1 MNMERENNVK
11 NIKYIN
17 DFDAFNFSRSIG
29 ILKRARLLTQKQVK
43 VLVGQS
49 CLTLC
54 NPWTVACQALLFMEF
69 SRQEYWSGLPFPPSR
84 ELFDPGIKPRSPA
97 FQADSL
103 PTEPPEKTLADGSLF
118 VEQES
123 DIFLQNLYIFRYV
136 SN

>member
-1 MNMERENNVK
+1 MSTCSV
-11 NIKYIN
+11 
-17 DFDAFNFSRSIG
+17 AH
-29 ILKRARLLTQKQVK
+29 
-43 VLVGQS
+43 S
-49 CLTLC
+49 CPTLC
-54 NPWTVACQALLFMEF
+54 DLLDWTVACQALLFMEF

>member
-1 MNMERENNVK
+1 MK